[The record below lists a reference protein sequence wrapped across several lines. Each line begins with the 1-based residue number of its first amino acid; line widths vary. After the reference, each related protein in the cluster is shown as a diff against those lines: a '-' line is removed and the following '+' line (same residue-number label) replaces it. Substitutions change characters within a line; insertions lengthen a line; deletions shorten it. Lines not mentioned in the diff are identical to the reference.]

1 MGPEDEANRSPPR
14 KKPCGSETQLPPV
27 IIKLTD
33 GKSTFM
39 TMHIAERM
47 RIQNEIIGAVGE
59 PRESTVLMG
68 GDLAVVTHNNNQ
80 QADLMAL
87 KNILG
92 RPVLCSLPNSASA
105 YRTGAVQAELKNLRD
120 AVIPSMN
127 KEIKTLTVYMAAVNG
142 KLKHID
148 ARFDDVLKRQ
158 EENAKSQT
166 SRFDKLNHVMNSL
179 MDTLSISKKLPP
191 SHHKALAKPQEQATR
206 APTGQCYSEATTR
219 C

>member
-1 MGPEDEANRSPPR
+1 MALL
-14 KKPCGSETQLPPV
+14 KKSAA
-27 IIKLTD
+27 KRLT
-33 GKSTFM
+33 TP
-39 TMHIAERM
+39 TRQE
-47 RIQNEIIGAVGE
+47 
-59 PRESTVLMG
+59 
-68 GDLAVVTHNNNQ
+68 NQ
-80 QADLMAL
+80 QAPEIDLL
-87 KNILG
+87 KEQLQ
-92 RPVLCSLPNSASA
+92 
-105 YRTGAVQAELKNLRD
+105 AVQAELKNLRD